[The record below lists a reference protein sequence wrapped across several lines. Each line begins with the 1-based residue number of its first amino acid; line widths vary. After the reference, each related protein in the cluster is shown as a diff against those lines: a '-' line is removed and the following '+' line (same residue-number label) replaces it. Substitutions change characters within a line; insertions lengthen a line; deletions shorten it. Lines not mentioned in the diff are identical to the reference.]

1 MRIVRSNKQ
10 MNGRFMR
17 QIALGILLCSGIGL
31 SIGVD
36 GLSTYLFVALGLAL
50 ALFMFGLELDRVPEV
65 AITCCESELTFHHKH
80 GNIKI
85 SYENIVR
92 VDVPSTYHPQ
102 LRQRLSYVG
111 IKLRD
116 PEKLY
121 EALPLRLASR
131 LLLEQKDLQISAG
144 KEHCSTGRCDIDTL
158 VDQIE
163 WRSPS
168 GIIYTGV
175 IGMFANRSEVL
186 NRELGFHFYISE
198 QAVDITVDKVVDVI
212 RSEWQKVR

>member
-1 MRIVRSNKQ
+1 MQIVRSNKQ

-17 QIALGILLCSGIGL
+17 QIALGILLSSGVGL
-31 SIGVD
+31 SIGID
-36 GLSTYLFVALGLAL
+36 GLNTYLFVSIGLAL
-50 ALFMFGLELDRVPEV
+50 ALFSFGLELDRVPEV
-65 AITCCESELTFHHKH
+65 AITCHESGLIFHHKH
-80 GNIKI
+80 GNINI
-85 SYENIVR
+85 GYENIVR
-92 VDVPSTYHPQ
+92 VGVPTTYHPQ
-102 LRQRLSYVG
+102 QRLSLGYVG

-121 EALPLRLASR
+121 EILPLRLASR

-168 GIIYTGV
+168 GIVYTGV

-198 QAVDITVDKVVDVI
+198 QAVDISVDKVVDVI